1 MPDSCLKVCTR
12 RVTAAD
18 GTSARLVTVTGE
30 IDADTSPALNAA
42 LLHAVEECVLVY
54 CDLGGIG
61 FFGAAGANVLASAA
75 RRAASLGHRLEVRG
89 VRGLTEQIVRI
100 AGLDLIVRVSG

>member
-1 MPDSCLKVCTR
+1 MPETCLTVRTR

-18 GTSARLVTVTGE
+18 GTPARMVTVSGE
-30 IDADTSPALNAA
+30 VDADTSAKLNAA

-61 FFGAAGANVLASAA
+61 FFGAAGANVLSAAA
-75 RRAASLGHRLEVRG
+75 RRAASLGHRLELCG
-89 VRGLTEQIVRI
+89 VHGLTERIVRI
-100 AGLDLIVRVSG
+100 AGLDLLVRVSG